1 MTAAKLRD
9 MATKNGISLAIDE
22 LTPYE
27 LAYCRLTISNAW
39 QLDIR
44 GHRSMESGAFL
55 LSNILWPGVRFEE
68 KRREGE
74 SFIYASMIALKASD
88 EPMWGMR
95 EQLLRPSL
103 LRFGVS
109 KSRLRRKEMK
119 RLWSTRMEAAWMA
132 LQLFTKAEGEEPKL
146 PPGLKLTIE
155 SLSERAARRMKLSD
169 AAEAKKRVWGAS
181 RPVIHM
187 CVAAMLLVEETAR
200 GETPDADDL
209 LRRFSNPA
217 DLKFL
222 TIASEFYVRLLER
235 FPKALPNS
243 PAPLLR
249 FSLVERPG

>member
-9 MATKNGISLAIDE
+9 MAIKNGISRAIDE
-22 LTPYE
+22 ISPYE

-44 GHRSMESGAFL
+44 GHRAMESGAFL
-55 LSNILWPGVRFEE
+55 LSNILWPGERFEK

-74 SFIYASMIALKASD
+74 SFIYASMIALKTRD

-103 LRFGVS
+103 LSFAMS
-109 KSRLRRKEMK
+109 KPQLRRKEMT
-119 RLWSTRMEAAWMA
+119 RLWSTRIEAAWMA
-132 LQLFTKAEGEEPKL
+132 LQLFTKAQGEEPKL
-146 PPGLKLTIE
+146 PVGLKLTIE
-155 SLSERAARRMKLSD
+155 SLSERAASRMKLSD
-169 AAEAKKRVWGAS
+169 AAEAKKRIWGAS

-200 GETPDADDL
+200 GEAQDADDL
-209 LRRFSNPA
+209 LRRFSNPP
-217 DLKFL
+217 DLRFL
-222 TIASEFYVRLLER
+222 LMASEFYVRLLER
-235 FPKALPNS
+235 SPKALPNS

-249 FSLVERPG
+249 FGLVERPG